1 MDQCIAN
8 NTPPACDISAQAFLK
23 CSDFA
28 AVRDELI
35 DGLLAL
41 YENNHLV
48 NRLILEEGR
57 YMSYLAV
64 LALHAAQD
72 LDVASSWLTL
82 GRLQREV
89 TELGFASRNRV
100 EAQVSCL
107 KKYGMLTQ
115 RPQSSDRRVRLLQP
129 TPKMLERDAAVLRL
143 HLRAIER
150 LEGPSA
156 DRTAGELTPDLHRAV
171 RRETLGNLE
180 SIGRLIRRHKPLA
193 AFMEHDCGYMIMLL
207 LLQSAGATGGGGCA
221 ATGYQRLATQTGVSR
236 THVRRLLE
244 SAQDAGLL
252 TLGGRGG
259 HNIHLNDEM
268 WRAADLWF
276 AQEIALFAYL
286 FAEARRRETRP
297 RFAA

>member
-1 MDQCIAN
+1 MDQYVVDNRPLAY
-8 NTPPACDISAQAFLK
+8 DLSAQAFLSA
-23 CSDFA
+23 SDFA
-28 AVRDELI
+28 DIRNGLV
-35 DGLLAL
+35 DGLLDL
-41 YENNHLV
+41 FENDHLV

-57 YMSYLAV
+57 YMSYLTA

-72 LDVASSWLTL
+72 MSVSSTWLTL

-100 EAQVSCL
+100 EAQISCL

-115 RPQSSDRRVRLLQP
+115 QPQSSDRRVRLLQP
-129 TPKMLERDAAVLRL
+129 TAKMLERDATVLEL

-150 LEGPSA
+150 LEGCPPGGF
-156 DRTAGELTPDLHRAV
+156 AGDLTPELHRAI
-171 RRETLGNLE
+171 RRTTLNHLE

-207 LLQSAGATGGGGCA
+207 LLQSARETGSECSATCF
-221 ATGYQRLATQTGVSR
+221 QRLATQTGVSR

-244 SAQDAGLL
+244 SVRDAGLL

-259 HNIHLNDEM
+259 HDIRLNEQM
-268 WRAADLWF
+268 WHAVDLWF
-276 AQEIALFAYL
+276 AQELALVAYL
-286 FAEARRRETRP
+286 FAEARRQDVQP